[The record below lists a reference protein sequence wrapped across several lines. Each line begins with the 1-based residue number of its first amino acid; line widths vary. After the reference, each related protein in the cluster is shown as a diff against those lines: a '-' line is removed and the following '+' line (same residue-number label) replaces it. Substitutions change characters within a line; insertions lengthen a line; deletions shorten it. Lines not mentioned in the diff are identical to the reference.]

1 MGKASSPVRL
11 QNELMQA
18 ATIAGSRLHRS
29 AAEQVEYWADLG
41 RQISRFVDPDALLE
55 VAAGLARLKV
65 EPTVGQ
71 PVDPEAV
78 FSAVEADRRSGVL
91 AKQFMAG
98 KTRYVMSET
107 RPGYLEQINEQGV
120 HTIGQFK
127 NGEFI
132 PFDGDAD

>member
-1 MGKASSPVRL
+1 MGKAASPVRL
-11 QNELMQA
+11 QDELMQA

-65 EPTVGQ
+65 EPTVGH

-78 FSAVEADRRSGVL
+78 FAAVEADRRSGVL
-91 AKQFMAG
+91 AERFTTG
-98 KTRYVMSET
+98 NTRYVMSNAQ
-107 RPGYLEQINEQGV
+107 PGYLEQIDEQGV
-120 HTIGQFK
+120 RTIGQFK

-132 PFDGDAD
+132 PFDEDAA